1 MTITIPVRR
10 GAAAVFAGCAVLLT
24 GATAYGAG
32 GSSAIATNAAPVD
45 GDLVNYC
52 AAALGA
58 ESAQPDIDFQ
68 TATPEEMSAALKAFA
83 TDVLLPLVDTAAGA
97 APAELADEVEVYH
110 AAFEELAATG
120 DPAVFD
126 SPALAEASATTHAY
140 ELEHCGWQTAAVLAT
155 DFAFGGLA
163 PSYEV
168 GPLSIDL
175 VNDGTEVLSCCCSRS
190 ETASPDLRRTDGA
203 ERRRGLRQ
211 IDIVSG
217 IDPVPPGESDYA
229 VIEPRPAAT
238 SPSASCRRERRH
250 GAPRC
255 RRRPH
260 LRSHGGRVHGR
271 LRRSGRP
278 RRRLPRGL
286 NGCRGLAVHPCGP
299 PTLGRAP
306 TLEEGTVGA
315 ASGSRW
321 ASGVQCCTAWLVTI
335 P

>member
-175 VNDGTEVLSCCCSRS
+175 VNDGTEVHELLLLKVRDGVTETFDELMALSDD
-190 ETASPDLRRTDGA
+190 EAFA
-203 ERRRGLRQ
+203 K
-211 IDIVSG
+211 IDIVGG

-229 VIEPRPAAT
+229 VIELEAGRYVAVCFLPQGAIDMEHLDAD
-238 SPSASCRRERRH
+238 
-250 GAPRC
+250 GAP
-255 RRRPH
+255 H
-260 LRSHGGRVHGR
+260 V
-271 LRRSGRP
+271 
-278 RRRLPRGL
+278 
-286 NGCRGLAVHPCGP
+286 A
-299 PTLGRAP
+299 LGMAA
-306 TLEEGTVGA
+306 EFTVG
-315 ASGSRW
+315 
-321 ASGVQCCTAWLVTI
+321 
-335 P
+335 